1 MNATSAQPAT
11 LALVVNGAAHTTIA
25 RTLAQWVDQQ
35 GLSPHAVATA
45 LNSQFVPRTQ
55 RAAQVLNTGDA
66 IVTFQP
72 IEGG

>member
-1 MNATSAQPAT
+1 MSASVAEAVSIA
-11 LALVVNGAAHTTIA
+11 LAVNGVEQTTTA
-25 RTLAQWVDQQ
+25 RTLEQWVDQQ
-35 GLSPHAVATA
+35 GLSQLAVATA

-55 RAAQVLNTGDA
+55 RAAQTLREGDA